1 MNIESH
7 RLDAEHYTLKENEA
21 HKINRAMQSDKR
33 VITVGTTATRVLEH
47 SFNNGMVEHGGGF
60 TDLFIYPAYSFKIVN
75 TLITN
80 FHMPR
85 STPYLLTS
93 AFGGTG
99 LIKEAYRYAITHQ
112 FKFFSYGDAMMI
124 L

>member
-1 MNIESH
+1 M
-7 RLDAEHYTLKENEA
+7 DAEHYTLKENETD
-21 HKINRAMQSDKR
+21 KINRAIQSNKR

-47 SFNNGMVEHGGGF
+47 SFNNEMVGHGEGYTG
-60 TDLFIYPAYSFKIVN
+60 LFIYPGYSFKVVN
-75 TLITN
+75 TLVTN

-99 LIKEAYRYAITHQ
+99 LIKEAYHYAITHQ
-112 FKFFSYGDAMMI
+112 FKFFSYG
-124 L
+124 

>member
-1 MNIESH
+1 M
-7 RLDAEHYTLKENEA
+7 DAEHYTLTENEA
-21 HKINRAMQSDKR
+21 HKINRAIQSNKR

-47 SFNNGMVEHGGGF
+47 SFNNGMLEHGEGY
-60 TDLFIYPAYSFKIVN
+60 TELFIYPTYSFKVVN

-99 LIKEAYRYAITHQ
+99 LIREAYQYAISKQ
-112 FKFFSYGDAMMI
+112 FNFFSYGDSMMI